1 MRILR
6 GEFIE
11 FGDFV
16 IANDKY
22 PIAIVS
28 GHYEIIELK
37 NDLSKGDTINNW
49 LNSFDWLDFD
59 WIDLDSYR
67 GEIVFKLKGIQ

>member
-28 GHYEIIELK
+28 GHYEILEMK
-37 NDLSKGDTINNW
+37 NDLLKDDTITNW
-49 LNSFDWLDFD
+49 LDNFD

-67 GEIVFKLKGIQ
+67 GEIVFKQKGIQ